1 MKRTK
6 KRIAF
11 NEVFLDDRIIN
22 NCAIDIEDGVVTD
35 FFQLTGELPFTEW
48 LGGSATIARDV
59 KGLLRVYVKG
69 KLIE

>member
-22 NCAIDIEDGVVTD
+22 NCAIDIVDGVVTD
-35 FFQLTGELPFTEW
+35 FFQITGELPFTE
-48 LGGSATIARDV
+48 
-59 KGLLRVYVKG
+59 
-69 KLIE
+69 